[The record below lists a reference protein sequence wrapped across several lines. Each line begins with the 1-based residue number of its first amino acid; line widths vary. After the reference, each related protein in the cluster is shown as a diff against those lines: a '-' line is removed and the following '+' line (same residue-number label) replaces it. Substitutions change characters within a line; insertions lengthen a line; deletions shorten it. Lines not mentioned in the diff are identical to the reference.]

1 MINRDGASQHGHYIW
16 DVDESV
22 GSTRHPYQET
32 ILHRGENW
40 YSIWSHKPD
49 SGNSISPTTRNKKKI
64 KGSLAELVYC
74 TGLENQRAV
83 TALRGFE
90 SLSFRHNKQIKLEL
104 LNIRRMI

>member
-32 ILHRGENW
+32 ILHRGVEKLV
-40 YSIWSHKPD
+40 SRLSHKQEVAL
-49 SGNSISPTTRNKKKI
+49 SGSSPASATMKK

-74 TGLENQRAV
+74 TGLENQRAL
-83 TALRGFE
+83 TASQGFE
-90 SLSFRHNKQIKLEL
+90 SLSFRE
-104 LNIRRMI
+104 M